1 MPALS
6 GAEGSPLSEAKGL
19 PIAFITA
26 IAATKCWLGLVGET
40 VNLVFLF
47 VAFLFG
53 ASLGSFLNVVIDR
66 IPLDKSLVRPPSH
79 CDACGVRLS
88 ASELVPVVSY
98 LFLKGRCRHCSARV
112 PVRVLLVELA
122 GGAGAAVVF
131 PAYGVTAFGL
141 LVYLSGM
148 VLLALSLI
156 DIEQGIVPDAIIVP
170 ATGVALLAAV
180 FIPELGWKP
189 ALLGGAIAFGVL
201 LLPAVLK
208 PGGIGWGDVKLAPL
222 LGIVTGFPAIL
233 FALFASF
240 LLGGLTAVVVLMLGK
255 GTRKTPLPFVP
266 FLATGTI
273 LGLVW
278 GRAIVSWYLGL
289 F

>member
-1 MPALS
+1 M
-6 GAEGSPLSEAKGL
+6 
-19 PIAFITA
+19 
-26 IAATKCWLGLVGET
+26 
-40 VNLVFLF
+40 NLIFPVL
-47 VAFLFG
+47 AFLFG

-66 IPLDKSLVRPPSH
+66 IPLGKSLVRPPSH
-79 CDACGVRLS
+79 CDACGARLS
-88 ASELVPVVSY
+88 AVELVPVLSY
-98 LFLKGRCRHCSARV
+98 LVLRGRCRHCSARV

-122 GGAGAAVVF
+122 GGVGAAVVF
-131 PAYGVTAFGL
+131 PAYGVTASGL
-141 LVYLSGM
+141 LVYLSSM

-156 DIEQGIVPDAIIVP
+156 DIERGIVPDAIIVP

-189 ALLGGAIAFGVL
+189 ALLGGAIAFGTL

-208 PGGIGWGDVKLAPL
+208 PGGMGWGDVKLAPL
-222 LGIVTGFPAIL
+222 LGIVTGFPSIL

-240 LLGGLTAVVVLMLGK
+240 LLGGLAAVVVLILGK

-278 GRAIVSWYLGL
+278 GRVAVSWYLGL